1 MKASLI
7 LNLGHGIRKSKAK
20 TWCVHDVNAKIF
32 YHKSMEKKNQDH
44 DKNTYPKLMLNRLK
58 VMWDSIPIYI
68 IKHITQINL

>member
-1 MKASLI
+1 
-7 LNLGHGIRKSKAK
+7 
-20 TWCVHDVNAKIF
+20 VHDVNVKIF
-32 YHKSMEKKNQDH
+32 YHKSMEKKKQDH